1 MSVCASGLTTAP
13 VSQADTAPPP
23 CLIVNPRSF
32 RASRKGLAARAA
44 ALARAHG
51 AEVIEADHPRS
62 VDIALRSILLRR
74 QRHVLVLSGDGTV
87 HAIVDALAR
96 LPEGS
101 WKPDLLVLPGG
112 RTNLTAAD
120 LKPKGNTLAALE
132 RALRQ
137 AREPHCEMVV
147 EERHTLCVEQAP
159 APPRYGF
166 FVGAALVD
174 DVVRECQQFRHRG
187 SGWLRSGHLSTLWCV
202 LQLGLS
208 ALFGQPRLPPRP
220 ILDVDAAAAGRLRAP
235 TGVFIATT
243 LEHRVGWFNPY
254 AARGEGVLRVTVI
267 KAGARGFWR
276 GLAGILTGRFTE
288 AMTVENGY
296 LSGRCPSL
304 QISGLRGYSLDGE
317 GFDADPSRS
326 LSISPG
332 PILRFL
338 QP

>member
-1 MSVCASGLTTAP
+1 MSVCASGLTSAP
-13 VSQADTAPPP
+13 VATAAAAAPP

-32 RASRKGLAARAA
+32 RASRRGLAARAT
-44 ALARAHG
+44 ALAVEYG
-51 AEVIEADHPRS
+51 AEVVEADDPS
-62 VDIALRSILLRR
+62 VVDAVLRSILRRR
-74 QRHVLVLSGDGTV
+74 QRYVLVLSGDGTV
-87 HAIVDALAR
+87 HAIVDYLAR

-112 RTNLTAAD
+112 RTNLTAED
-120 LKPKGNTLAALE
+120 LKPQGDTLTVLK
-132 RALRQ
+132 RALRGAVQ
-137 AREPHCEMVV
+137 PDCEMRV

-159 APPRYGF
+159 ASPRYGF

-174 DVVRECQQFRHRG
+174 DVVRECQQFRQRG
-187 SGWLRSGHLSTLWCV
+187 RGTLRNGHLSTFWCL

-208 ALFGQPRLPPRP
+208 AMLGRPRLPPRP
-220 ILDVDAAAAGRLRAP
+220 TLDVDAGATGCLSAP
-235 TGVFIATT
+235 TSVLIATT

-254 AARGEGVLRVTVI
+254 AARGAGTLRVTVV
-267 KAGARGFWR
+267 KAGAPGFWR
-276 GLAGILTGRFTE
+276 GLPGILTGRFTK
-288 AMTVENGY
+288 AMTLENGY
-296 LSGRCPSL
+296 LSGRCPHL

-317 GFDADPSRS
+317 GFDADPARP

>member
-1 MSVCASGLTTAP
+1 MSVCASGLTAAP
-13 VSQADTAPPP
+13 VTQADTVPPP
-23 CLIVNPRSF
+23 CLIINPRSF

-51 AEVIEADHPRS
+51 AEVVEADHPGS

-87 HAIVDALAR
+87 HAIVDVLAR

-101 WKPDLLVLPGG
+101 WRPDLLVLPGG

-120 LKPKGNTLAALE
+120 VKPRGSTLAVLE

-137 AREPHCEMVV
+137 AREPHCEMAV
-147 EERHTLCVEQAP
+147 EERHTLCVEQTP

-187 SGWLRSGHLSTLWCV
+187 FGWLRSGHLSTLWCV

-208 ALFGQPRLPPRP
+208 ALCGRSRLPPRP
-220 ILDVDAAAAGRLRAP
+220 RLTVDAGPAGCMSAP
-235 TGVFIATT
+235 TSVFIATT
-243 LEHRVGWFNPY
+243 LQHRRGWFNPY
-254 AARGEGVLRVTVI
+254 AARGAGVLRVTVI

-276 GLAGILTGRFTE
+276 GLWRILTGRFKPG
-288 AMTVENGY
+288 MTVDNGY
-296 LSGRCPSL
+296 LSGRCPQL
-304 QISGLRGYSLDGE
+304 RISGMRGYSLDGE
-317 GFDADPSRS
+317 GFDADPARP
-326 LSISPG
+326 LRISPG
-332 PILRFL
+332 PVLRFL

>member
-1 MSVCASGLTTAP
+1 LSVRASGLTTAP
-13 VSQADTAPPP
+13 VTQADTAPPP

-32 RASRKGLAARAA
+32 RASRKGLAARAT
-44 ALARAHG
+44 ALALAYG
-51 AEVIEADHPRS
+51 AEVVEADHPSS
-62 VDIALRSILLRR
+62 VDSALRSILSRR
-74 QRHVLVLSGDGTV
+74 QRYVLVLSGDGTV

-120 LKPKGNTLAALE
+120 LKPQGETLAVLE
-132 RALRQ
+132 RALRH
-137 AREPHCEMVV
+137 AREPHCEMPV

-174 DVVRECQQFRHRG
+174 DVVRECQQFRLRG
-187 SGWLRSGHLSTLWCV
+187 SRLRSGHLSTFWCL

-208 ALFGQPRLPPRP
+208 AMLGRPRLPPRP
-220 ILDVDAAAAGRLRAP
+220 TLDVDAGATGCLSAP
-235 TGVFIATT
+235 TSVLIATT

-254 AARGEGVLRVTVI
+254 AARGAGTLRVTVV
-267 KAGARGFWR
+267 KAGAPGFWR
-276 GLAGILTGRFTE
+276 GLPGILTGRFTK
-288 AMTVENGY
+288 AMTLENGY
-296 LSGRCPSL
+296 LSGRCPHL

-317 GFDADPSRS
+317 GFDADPARP